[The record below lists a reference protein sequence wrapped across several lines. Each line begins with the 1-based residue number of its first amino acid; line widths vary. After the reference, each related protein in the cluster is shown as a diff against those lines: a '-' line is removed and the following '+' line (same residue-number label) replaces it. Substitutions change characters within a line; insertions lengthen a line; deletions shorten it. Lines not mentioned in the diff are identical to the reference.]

1 LSFFNSFISFSS
13 ARAFKQSIELMIS
26 TGDPYQF
33 SMNESISET
42 PRTRNSSRNRKP
54 ISTNTEKTTNK
65 KKQTENVSKT
75 NQQRLGTRS
84 SQKSPLIPTND
95 ENDNSFMSN
104 LDGFSQFVNPKKRQ
118 RDEKKTKTFKRPKSI
133 YSSFFFLILH
143 F

>member
-1 LSFFNSFISFSS
+1 
-13 ARAFKQSIELMIS
+13 MIS